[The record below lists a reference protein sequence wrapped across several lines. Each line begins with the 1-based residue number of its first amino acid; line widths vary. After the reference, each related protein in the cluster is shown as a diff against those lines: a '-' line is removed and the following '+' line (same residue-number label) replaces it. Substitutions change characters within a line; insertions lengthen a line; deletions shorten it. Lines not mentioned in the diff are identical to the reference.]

1 MRMCARFC
9 ARRSRGARSHSARVR
24 YSSGMDDVFSRLRVT
39 EDQISEFCRKWSITR
54 FELFGS
60 VLRDDFDA
68 ESDIDVLVTFDPQRI
83 IRLNDLLDME
93 DELQALFG
101 RKVDLIK
108 RHLVEESPNW
118 IRRRSILG
126 SAREVYAA
134 AS

>member
-1 MRMCARFC
+1 
-9 ARRSRGARSHSARVR
+9 
-24 YSSGMDDVFSRLRVT
+24 MDDVFSRLRVT
-39 EDQISEFCRKWSITR
+39 DDQIAAFCRKWQILR

-68 ESDIDVLVTFDPQRI
+68 ESDVDVLVTFDLLRVV
-83 IRLNDLLDME
+83 RLDDLLDME

-118 IRRRSILG
+118 VRRRSILG